1 MRDAWGVSRT
11 NCTRRSGDD
20 PALIFKTPM
29 NPVRKSAERLGT
41 RLGGILVQGTEDAD
55 GCAGIKTQHN
65 LNILTLSAAAGV
77 KHL

>member
-1 MRDAWGVSRT
+1 MTPKCIS
-11 NCTRRSGDD
+11 
-20 PALIFKTPM
+20 LIMGLNMKDTPS
-29 NPVRKSAERLGT
+29 VVAAQFLDV
-41 RLGGILVQGTEDAD
+41 VQGSDDAG